1 MFIAQILLNAG
12 GMCACSHQENPMPL
26 RCRDALHLR
35 PESQQD
41 RPLHYTDRGAAPSEK
56 PANWRFG
63 SKILQIVSGGYSTM
77 NAAEPIDGS
86 TATPAEL
93 RRAGIDA
100 LVRALGPVGMAR
112 FLQQFDPGHG
122 DYTADRD
129 RISANPT
136 VDDLM
141 GELEQRRQS
150 SRGK

>member
-1 MFIAQILLNAG
+1 
-12 GMCACSHQENPMPL
+12 
-26 RCRDALHLR
+26 
-35 PESQQD
+35 
-41 RPLHYTDRGAAPSEK
+41 
-56 PANWRFG
+56 
-63 SKILQIVSGGYSTM
+63 M

-129 RISANPT
+129 RILGNPT
-136 VDDLM
+136 VDELMDDL
-141 GELEQRRQS
+141 EHRRQS
-150 SRGK
+150 HPEK